1 MPGRLP
7 SPLRAIALGAAL
19 SGLMI
24 APANAML
31 INVTYDTSVTTNANA
46 TAIQSAFESVVQHF
60 EAAFANP
67 IQVNVHV
74 GWGKVNTSNISA
86 GKVGET
92 RVSTAGGFKTF
103 AATTAALVAG
113 GVTAPLPAF
122 DPTGTNRFL
131 IPTAQ
136 AKALGMTGFTVPTY
150 DAYIG
155 FSSTYAFKQ
164 FDNAI
169 SPLLAYDFAGVA
181 AHELEH
187 ALGRVSGLIGATPVF
202 GYAADLLRY
211 SAPGTSSFSYNAA
224 AYSSVD
230 GGTTSLGTHNNS
242 PSGGDR
248 IDWSS
253 PGSTR
258 NSQNAQLETGK
269 NYCLSTADQRF
280 MTGLGYVFTDDAD
293 ALYFSG
299 DDCAPFG
306 AALASIAPFPSA
318 VVDVPEPA
326 TLGLF
331 GLGAATLGLLHRRAR
346 RTKA

>member
-1 MPGRLP
+1 MPARLS
-7 SPLRAIALGAAL
+7 SPLRAVALGAAL
-19 SGLMI
+19 SGLTI
-24 APANAML
+24 APAKAMI
-31 INVTYDTSVTTNANA
+31 INVTYDPTVTANANS

-67 IQVNVHV
+67 IEVNVHV
-74 GWGKVNTSNISA
+74 GWGKVNTVNIAA

-92 RVSTAGGFKTF
+92 RVSAAGSFRTFDSATALLK
-103 AATTAALVAG
+103 AG
-113 GVTAPLPAF
+113 GVTVPLPSS

-164 FDNAI
+164 FAGAV

-187 ALGRVSGLIGATPVF
+187 ALGRMSGLISNSPVF
-202 GYAADLLRY
+202 AYAADLLRY
-211 SAPGTSSFSYNAA
+211 SAPGTNSFSYNAA
-224 AYSSVD
+224 AYSSID
-230 GGTTSLGTHNNS
+230 GGTTSLGTHNTALTA
-242 PSGGDR
+242 DR
-248 IDWSS
+248 VDWSS
-253 PGSTR
+253 PGTTR
-258 NSQNAQLETGK
+258 NTQNAQLETGK
-269 NYCLSTADQRF
+269 DYCLSTADQRF
-280 MTGLGYVFTDDAD
+280 MTGLGYTFTDDAD

-299 DDCAPFG
+299 SDCAPFG
-306 AALASIAPFPSA
+306 ASLASIAPFPTA
-318 VVDVPEPA
+318 VVDAPEPA

-331 GLGAATLGLLHRRAR
+331 GLGAATLGLLHRRTRR
-346 RTKA
+346 RTG